1 MSSSRHLILH
11 PPHHCPRVQLLRLL
25 PNFSQL
31 LPILKLLEPPRL
43 PILSLLTSSSCSRVY
58 CSDECESLDS
68 ASPSISSAASSV
80 YASPYLPSMKNVP
93 GNLDVPAL
101 VPSALGHHARYSI
114 SSSSNSSTAWEPATD
129 EEEADAYVL
138 NEPYMLSVEGQKSP
152 SALMYA
158 RRPSTTNHR
167 SIVPTLHRHTHTSVA
182 SSSVSS
188 AGLSHG
194 LPSPFYACT
203 EDDTSSLCISEFSLH
218 DEHDTAS
225 ARRKAKRT
233 SLPAYFSLLQ
243 GSSVSSVS
251 AAPPPA
257 TGAHARRHGV
267 PSALQ
272 AISRSLQAS
281 PTTPKVSHATVTV
294 SNAAAQA
301 HIESLAPS
309 TSAARPSEPPRG
321 RGRLRERDAD
331 IRSASSRRS
340 TARSPP
346 RQPRQLSA
354 AQRARIDSVEKVA
367 EWVSASPVLAGP
379 HGHAR
384 RNSSPQRKPRF
395 DFVEALTRGLKGCA
409 VDSEDD
415 DADERRAAER
425 EQYER
430 TLRGRRRAEELDAA
444 QLQDAPGLGN
454 GRSGLMSRE
463 RGRAPAVR
471 AVGIA
476 IR

>member
-1 MSSSRHLILH
+1 MH
-11 PPHHCPRVQLLRLL
+11 PPHHCPRVLLLRLL

-31 LPILKLLEPPRL
+31 LPILKLLEPPCL
-43 PILSLLTSSSCSRVY
+43 PILLLLTTSSSSRVY

-68 ASPSISSAASSV
+68 ASPSISSAASSA
-80 YASPYLPSMKNVP
+80 YASPYLPSMKNAP

-101 VPSALGHHARYSI
+101 VPSALGHRARYSI
-114 SSSSNSSTAWEPATD
+114 SSSSNSSTAWELATD
-129 EEEADAYVL
+129 EVEADAYVP
-138 NEPYMLSVEGQKSP
+138 NEHYHDMLSAEGQKSP

-167 SIVPTLHRHTHTSVA
+167 STVPTLHRHTSAA

-194 LPSPFYACT
+194 MSSPFYAYT
-203 EDDTSSLCISEFSLH
+203 EDDTSSLCISELSLH
-218 DEHDTAS
+218 EEADTAS

-243 GSSVSSVS
+243 GSSVSSVP
-251 AAPPPA
+251 AASPS
-257 TGAHARRHGV
+257 TTSSHARRPGV

-281 PTTPKVSHATVTV
+281 PTTPKVSHATVTI
-294 SNAAAQA
+294 SNAETQA
-301 HIESLAPS
+301 HIPSLAAS
-309 TSAARPSEPPRG
+309 TSTARQPEPQRG
-321 RGRLRERDAD
+321 RGRHRERDAD

-346 RQPRQLSA
+346 RQQRQLSA
-354 AQRARIDSVEKVA
+354 AQRARLDSVEKVA
-367 EWVSASPVLAGP
+367 EWVSASPVLAAP
-379 HGHAR
+379 HGHTR

-415 DADERRAAER
+415 DADERRVVER

-430 TLRGRRRAEELDAA
+430 TLRGRRRVEELDEA
-444 QLQDAPGLGN
+444 QMQDAPGLGS
-454 GRSGLMSRE
+454 GRSGLMARE
-463 RGRAPAVR
+463 RGRAVAAR